1 MKHVHDY
8 ESTYHRSPS
17 PQAKSLGIDAVEVK
31 KCKTCSFEAIN
42 LVTKK
47 GAFPL
52 FESSETEE
60 QDILLA

>member
-1 MKHVHDY
+1 MKHVHEY

-17 PQAKSLGIDAVEVK
+17 PEAKALGIDAVEVK
-31 KCKTCSFEAIN
+31 KCKTCSYETIN
-42 LVTKK
+42 IVTKK

-52 FESSETEE
+52 FEARDAED

>member
-1 MKHVHDY
+1 MKHVHDF
-8 ESTYHRSPS
+8 ESIYHRSPS
-17 PQAKSLGIDAVEVK
+17 SEAKALGIDAVEVK
-31 KCKTCSFEAIN
+31 KCKSCSFEMIN

-52 FESSETEE
+52 FETSEAEE